1 MYTMSNWIILGI
13 MVITQFSHIMAFFW
27 MKRQFSQS
35 KSKQKHY
42 LLNQHVAVAWP
53 ITQQCCFCCSFST
66 KKFLL
71 LANFAKKDFL
81 GTSLFPVTI
90 IPVLHY
96 EFNTTPK
103 ANIKAKANQASVN
116 VSVHTYLTLSS
127 LAWVSE
133 NNSPF
138 CISMPPLN
146 HFWNFR

>member
-1 MYTMSNWIILGI
+1 MKMNLIIL
-13 MVITQFSHIMAFFW
+13 AFLW

-81 GTSLFPVTI
+81 GTSLFSVTI

-96 EFNTTPK
+96 RVPTKIFMLEVCLPSKGTACFGWGT
-103 ANIKAKANQASVN
+103 AHVFYGES
-116 VSVHTYLTLSS
+116 LTLLTLYFIAKKFPYSFPGQHLS
-127 LAWVSE
+127 RY
-133 NNSPF
+133 
-138 CISMPPLN
+138 I
-146 HFWNFR
+146 FW